1 MIGNIWDWAIVGI
14 VALLLFGGANKI
26 PEFFRSFGRAAGE
39 FKRGQ
44 MEIQKEIE
52 KEMQTPKTEA
62 PAVKTESK

>member
-52 KEMQTPKTEA
+52 KEMQTPKTEV
-62 PAVKTESK
+62 PAVKPESK

>member
-1 MIGNIWDWAIVGI
+1 MIGNVWDWAIVGI
-14 VALLLFGGANKI
+14 VALLLFGGASKI

-52 KEMQTPKTEA
+52 KEMQAPKMDA
-62 PAVKTESK
+62 PAVKTENK